1 MNHYE
6 NNQNNN
12 INLIFPNNSN
22 FPKFKDD
29 IILMLSEIEER
40 LKNRYNALENLIN
53 SRISAY
59 DTRLIG
65 IENKLNLHS
74 TKITKLII
82 ELENCSDLLPIEKKI
97 VKL

>member
-22 FPKFKDD
+22 FPKFKDE

-40 LKNRYNALENLIN
+40 LKNL
-53 SRISAY
+53 
-59 DTRLIG
+59 
-65 IENKLNLHS
+65 NKFKNKCL
-74 TKITKLII
+74 
-82 ELENCSDLLPIEKKI
+82 
-97 VKL
+97 